1 MPSRR
6 SRFCLRLRADNW
18 FEGPGLLSYLVIEL
32 NRITK
37 ITVVRYFYLC
47 ENNSCQLYFLH
58 PDDGARD
65 TVHVLRRGLNVDL
78 VPLSNQPIISPR
90 TFWDDSSRRLTERR
104 IRIGVREYR
113 DDDIESGLLDNQ
125 ASIGELHQGGIGGGA

>member
-1 MPSRR
+1 MP
-6 SRFCLRLRADNW
+6 FLLRLRADNW

-32 NRITK
+32 YRITK

-65 TVHVLRRGLNVDL
+65 TVHVLRRCLNVDL
-78 VPLSNQPIISPR
+78 VPLVKPANHFVPELDFR
-90 TFWDDSSRRLTERR
+90 GDSSRLLTERR
-104 IRIGVREYR
+104 IRIRVWEYGN
-113 DDDIESGLLDNQ
+113 DDIEAGLLDNQ